1 MKPVTDYEKIK
12 DLLFNSDKNLFIT
25 GPGGTGKTYLINQY
39 LSSATNVIVCGTT
52 GMAAANIGGDTM
64 HRIFAIPV
72 PACGADL
79 KKIDQSRIKPLIK
92 ADTVIIDE
100 ISMCRNDTFSFMY
113 KVLKKAERLKGKRI
127 RLIVV
132 GDFSQL
138 PPVVSAADAKL
149 LKKFG
154 FDTSGFAFTTKEWGT
169 CKFTV
174 CELTEVRR
182 QNDVEFIKQLH
193 RARLAD
199 KKCIPY
205 FNSFLTDIVPNDV
218 IRLCGTNAEVEKIN
232 RMYLDG
238 LPGFPVPYQSTKEG
252 RTTGNYIDDI
262 ILLKVGA
269 RVVFIANDT
278 KCQYRNGQMGTVLSC
293 ASDHVLV
300 QVDGKQIDV
309 YPHEFIH
316 YEYKVKS
323 NTLLRDEVGVI
334 KQIPLRLAA
343 AITIHKSQGKTFDAM
358 VLSPK
363 IFAAGQ
369 LYVAL
374 SRVTGPDGLY
384 LTEPVVEDY
393 LMSDKNVLKFYK
405 NGYSWTYKTK
415 RKNSKETDP
424 SGSESIKPVRKSST
438 KQSKTTKTATT
449 ASGAKK
455 TRSTSKST
463 KAGNKRSNSKQTGSK
478 TVATKT
484 VKTKSAGT
492 KRTNPKQTA
501 TKTVKTKTSGTDKT
515 SPEQT
520 VTKASKTK
528 QTGSKT
534 TCSKNNTKK
543 G

>member
-25 GPGGTGKTYLINQY
+25 GPGGTGKTYLINSY
-39 LSSATNVIVCGTT
+39 LATATNAIVCGTT

-92 ADTVIIDE
+92 ADVVIIDE

-138 PPVVSAADAKL
+138 PPVVTTSDAKL

-182 QNDVEFIKQLH
+182 QSDVEFIKELH

-205 FNSFLTDIVPNDV
+205 FNGFLTDIPPDNV

-232 RMYLDG
+232 RMYLDS
-238 LPGFPVPYQSTKEG
+238 LPGLPVPYQCTKEG
-252 RTTGNYIDDI
+252 RTTGNYIDEI
-262 ILLKVGA
+262 ILLKEGA
-269 RVVFIANDT
+269 RVVFLANDV

-293 ASDHVLV
+293 YPDHVLV
-300 QVDGKQIDV
+300 QVDGNEINV
-309 YPHEFIH
+309 YQHEFIH

-323 NTLLRDEVGVI
+323 NTLLRDEVGVV

-393 LMSDKNVLKFYK
+393 LMSDKTVLKFYK
-405 NGYSWTYKTK
+405 NGYTWTYTKKKTADSRNKASSKSTTATKKTTAKTAGSKTSKTVTSKTK
-415 RKNSKETDP
+415 TA
-424 SGSESIKPVRKSST
+424 GT
-438 KQSKTTKTATT
+438 KTSKTTV
-449 ASGAKK
+449 KK
-455 TRSTSKST
+455 
-463 KAGNKRSNSKQTGSK
+463 
-478 TVATKT
+478 TKT
-484 VKTKSAGT
+484 VTTKQNGVKTAG
-492 KRTNPKQTA
+492 
-501 TKTVKTKTSGTDKT
+501 TKTSGSNKMQTTKKT
-515 SPEQT
+515 NAKG
-520 VTKASKTK
+520 TKK
-528 QTGSKT
+528 TGSKT
-534 TCSKNNTKK
+534 TT
-543 G
+543 

>member
-1 MKPVTDYEKIK
+1 MKPVTDYDKIK
-12 DLLFNSDKNLFIT
+12 ELLFHSDKNLFIT

-39 LSSATNVIVCGTT
+39 LSSTANAIVCGTT

-92 ADTVIIDE
+92 ADVVIIDE
-100 ISMCRNDTFSFMY
+100 ISMCRNDTFAFMY
-113 KVLKKAERLKGKRI
+113 KVLKKAERIKGKRI

-138 PPVVSAADAKL
+138 PPVVTTADAKL

-182 QNDVEFIKQLH
+182 QNDVEFIKELH

-205 FNSFLTDIVPNDV
+205 FNRFLTDTPPDDV

-232 RMYLDG
+232 RMYLDS
-238 LPGFPVPYQSTKEG
+238 LPGVPIPYQSTKEG
-252 RTTGNYIDDI
+252 RTTGNYVDDI

-269 RVVFIANDT
+269 RVVFLANDT

-293 ASDHVLV
+293 SIDHVLV
-300 QVDGKQIDV
+300 QVDGKQIAV
-309 YPHEFIH
+309 YQHEFIH
-316 YEYKVKS
+316 YEYKVK
-323 NTLLRDEVGVI
+323 NNALLRDEVGVV

-393 LMSDKNVLKFYK
+393 LMSDKTVLKFYK
-405 NGYSWTYKTK
+405 NGYTWTYK
-415 RKNSKETDP
+415 RN
-424 SGSESIKPVRKSST
+424 
-438 KQSKTTKTATT
+438 KTATT
-449 ASGAKK
+449 S
-455 TRSTSKST
+455 
-463 KAGNKRSNSKQTGSK
+463 
-478 TVATKT
+478 ATKSSK
-484 VKTKSAGT
+484 VKD
-492 KRTNPKQTA
+492 
-501 TKTVKTKTSGTDKT
+501 TSGTRKT
-515 SPEQT
+515 VSKLVEN
-520 VTKASKTK
+520 KASKTKNAKSKTTISKKTETK
-528 QTGSKT
+528 QTGSKRVKKT
-534 TCSKNNTKK
+534 DNTIK
-543 G
+543 